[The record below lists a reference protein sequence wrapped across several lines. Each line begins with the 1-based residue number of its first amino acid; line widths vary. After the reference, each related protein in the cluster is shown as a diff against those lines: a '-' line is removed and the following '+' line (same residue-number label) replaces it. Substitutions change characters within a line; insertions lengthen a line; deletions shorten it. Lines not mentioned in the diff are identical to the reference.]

1 MGKIIRGFLTWLGA
15 IAAIYLIVA
24 GIVFLSMNRKKPVPD
39 KTILEL
45 DLEREVV

>member
-24 GIVFLSMNRKKPVPD
+24 GLSFCR
-39 KTILEL
+39 
-45 DLEREVV
+45 